1 MKSTLFQQIKT
12 WLAYALK
19 MASVIL
25 SWFIVYLTLIYITNG
40 MLQGAVAALGGILIA
55 GLTLILFI
63 GRSWVKPGVQRYVII
78 IIFGAFMVFVI
89 HTSTP
94 LASNDNPKPAP
105 DFSDVPTCFWNL
117 KTGSHIA
124 YYKIAAKPGIAKK
137 TTPIIFLHG
146 GPGAYVRKLDLDFF
160 KTFAIDGYDVYLY
173 DQVGSG
179 RSGLLPKSGYSHL
192 RNILDFEAIVNVI
205 NAKQYIVIG
214 QSYGGSL
221 LADIASDS
229 RMAGRIYKAV
239 YAEPGVTVSS
249 AGTATFTRSPNALNE
264 DVNLPLRAI
273 IGILIN
279 PGGDFTSQ
287 NEILNYMSNRQDLV
301 QKLFIQ
307 SFPKDDRNSIPKVEP
322 GLINFSVIGIIPP
335 QVAVYNKDLK
345 TKFQHNK
352 VRSMLM
358 LGESSYIERNAP
370 LDLLR
375 INPGIERVQYFKN
388 AGHILWNGLHNNNVR
403 VKNSIDEFLNDAP
416 PALPNYPTLKDIPE
430 FIRSR
435 K

>member
-1 MKSTLFQQIKT
+1 M
-12 WLAYALK
+12 
-19 MASVIL
+19 
-25 SWFIVYLTLIYITNG
+25 
-40 MLQGAVAALGGILIA
+40 
-55 GLTLILFI
+55 
-63 GRSWVKPGVQRYVII
+63 
-78 IIFGAFMVFVI
+78 
-89 HTSTP
+89 
-94 LASNDNPKPAP
+94 
-105 DFSDVPTCFWNL
+105 
-117 KTGSHIA
+117 
-124 YYKIAAKPGIAKK
+124 
-137 TTPIIFLHG
+137 
-146 GPGAYVRKLDLDFF
+146 
-160 KTFAIDGYDVYLY
+160 
-173 DQVGSG
+173 
-179 RSGLLPKSGYSHL
+179 PKSGYSHL